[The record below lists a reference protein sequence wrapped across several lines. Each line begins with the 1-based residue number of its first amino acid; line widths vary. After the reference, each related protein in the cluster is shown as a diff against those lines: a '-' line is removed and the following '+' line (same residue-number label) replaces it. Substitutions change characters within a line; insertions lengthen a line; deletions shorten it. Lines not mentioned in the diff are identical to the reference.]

1 APRGRA
7 DVPQRGAARAF
18 VESLARRVHTAEF
31 GMQSMPATD
40 VDGPSEESIQL
51 RLARLGL
58 RASSC
63 HVTLAG
69 NRRELAFGVSGPRQ
83 DTDVRAPEFLADFA
97 RQPGVLRLEW
107 KALA

>member
-1 APRGRA
+1 VLGFLTLWGLALIEERLKRDHRA
-7 DVPQRGAARAF
+7 DLTI
-18 VESLARRVHTAEF
+18 E
-31 GMQSMPATD
+31 TD
-40 VDGPSEESIQL
+40 GDGPSEESIQR

-58 RASSC
+58 QASSC

-69 NRRELAFGVSGPRQ
+69 NRRELAFVVSGPRQ